1 MWIHHFSQNTS
12 SERKSQGMG
21 SMGARTGR
29 RLWPLKPLEVVVF
42 LVSQVIPELRLA
54 SWRPAKEIVD

>member
-1 MWIHHFSQNTS
+1 
-12 SERKSQGMG
+12 
-21 SMGARTGR
+21 MGARTGR

-42 LVSQVIPELRLA
+42 LVSQVIPELWLA